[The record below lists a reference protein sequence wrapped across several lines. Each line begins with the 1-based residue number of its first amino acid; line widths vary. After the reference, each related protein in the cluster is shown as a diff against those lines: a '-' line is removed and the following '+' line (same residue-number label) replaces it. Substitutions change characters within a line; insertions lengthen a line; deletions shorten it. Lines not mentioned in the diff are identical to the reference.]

1 MNRWTPVERS
11 EFVRRVRKLGFE
23 GPYSGTRH
31 QFLVKDKHRL
41 TVLSNP
47 EFSVP
52 QLRLLLREV
61 GAMIGRNVNQE
72 EWEALE

>member
-1 MNRWTPVERS
+1 MSRWTPVKRS

-31 QFLVKDKHRL
+31 QFLVSGNHRL
-41 TVLSNP
+41 TVPSNA

-61 GAMIGRNVNQE
+61 GAMIGRNVNRE
-72 EWEALE
+72 EWEDLE